1 MNLLSKL
8 KVVTKATVATT
19 LLAAAVVAIP
29 AAQAEVR
36 MNTTGGGSCK
46 GSSGFGAQYFFFA
59 NTYAQNT
66 NASGQYLT
74 CDMPYANIG
83 SADAPS
89 NIQVL
94 LLNPTGSTVQFT
106 CALQAGYD
114 LLPTGSVVNTS
125 VYVIDVTS
133 NEEGNMNVTS
143 SSTPAMPL
151 APNAYAPYTLSC
163 LMPPQTRLGLIQVRL
178 INNL

>member
-1 MNLLSKL
+1 MNVAPKL
-8 KVVTKATVATT
+8 KLIMKAATAT
-19 LLAAAVVAIP
+19 ALLAAAVVVIP

-36 MNTTGGGSCK
+36 MNTTGGGACK
-46 GSSGFGAQYFFFA
+46 GSSGFGAQYFYFA

-66 NASGQYLT
+66 TGTAQYLT
-74 CDMPYANIG
+74 CDMPYANLG
-83 SADAPS
+83 VPDAPD

-94 LLNPTGSTVQFT
+94 LLNPTGGTVQFT

-114 LLPTGSVVNTS
+114 LLPGGGSINTAI
-125 VYVIDVTS
+125 YTINVTT
-133 NEEGNMNVTS
+133 NTQGNMNVS
-143 SSTPAMPL
+143 SSSIPAMPL

-163 LMPPQTRLGLIQVRL
+163 QMPSNTRLGLIQVRL